1 MFSFYTFIHLC
12 TPFLLYSCT
21 VAKNAKIP
29 PRSVSSCSIGKWPCH
44 AAWTRDQLLQR
55 KPIYIYSWY
64 MNPSN
69 FEPQSISMADDM
81 VFQHVPTYKNRSS
94 WLLLRTC
101 KNDLDVQLSS
111 PLYLAIFGA
120 KQPADLSTIAN
131 TGLTQCFATKPFPM
145 IAGCRGAH
153 EATLGGDF
161 SPALVPWWTSPL
173 AWCYGEH
180 PKTSKTR
187 NRTKSSNFHRSH
199 QPKFEWNWG
208 YFCKVFF
215 WPRLDPTK
223 AIRSCLM
230 ERCVTPMH
238 PLLQVRLVL
247 VKQSSLEKANKTPLT
262 SPCFS
267 GYLTYILVK
276 HQQII

>member
-55 KPIYIYSWY
+55 KPIYSWY
-64 MNPSN
+64 TNPSN

-161 SPALVPWWTSPL
+161 FPSPGTLVNIPFGLVLWWTSQ
-173 AWCYGEH
+173 
-180 PKTSKTR
+180 
-187 NRTKSSNFHRSH
+187 N
-199 QPKFEWNWG
+199 
-208 YFCKVFF
+208 
-215 WPRLDPTK
+215 
-223 AIRSCLM
+223 I
-230 ERCVTPMH
+230 
-238 PLLQVRLVL
+238 
-247 VKQSSLEKANKTPLT
+247 
-262 SPCFS
+262 
-267 GYLTYILVK
+267 
-276 HQQII
+276 